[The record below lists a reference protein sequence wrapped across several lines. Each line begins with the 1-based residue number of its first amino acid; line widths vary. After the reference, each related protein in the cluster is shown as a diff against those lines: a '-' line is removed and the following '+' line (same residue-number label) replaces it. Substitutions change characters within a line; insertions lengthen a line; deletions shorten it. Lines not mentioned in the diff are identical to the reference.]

1 MKKDIFLEWKLLTSQ
16 FNIDLQEALLQQHHA
31 AQFIA
36 MVGKYLVPQQADD
49 SNTNMLYSL
58 EQELL
63 IGNKLSNGMHIALH
77 LADLKLNIEDEN
89 FSSKHEI
96 SLKGKTKNQ
105 VFNELKQVLEK
116 FDINVTSLVNELHYE
131 IPAHNLDKG
140 LVFNILDMESFRENT
155 FYRINAEI
163 IINDIASDFDSAS
176 TVRIWPH
183 HFDTGS
189 YIPLEFDAK
198 NEITK
203 SINIGWAIPDE
214 MINEPYY
221 YLSLWTK
228 NTVVDFNKLPAP
240 DAGEWITTGWNGG
253 ILKLSDILK
262 KTSSKSQ
269 YDHVKTFFNSG
280 IKILEDNF
288 L

>member
-1 MKKDIFLEWKLLTSQ
+1 MEWKFLKYKFSLELM
-16 FNIDLQEALLQQHHA
+16 DALKQQHHA

-36 MVGKYLVPQQADD
+36 MVGKHLINQQLDD
-49 SNTNMLYSL
+49 SNTNMQYSL

-63 IGNKLSNGMHIALH
+63 VGNKLSNDMHIALH
-77 LADLKLNIEDEN
+77 LPDLKLHVVDEN
-89 FSSKHEI
+89 FVSKHEI

-105 VFNELKQVLEK
+105 VFNELKQVLKK
-116 FDINVTSLVNELHYE
+116 FDIDVTNLDNELHYE

-140 LVFNILDMESFRENT
+140 LVFNILDMGSFRENA

-176 TVRIWPH
+176 SVRIWPH

-189 YIPLEFDAK
+189 YIPLEYSAK

-214 MINEPYY
+214 MVNEPYY

-240 DAGEWITTGWNGG
+240 DTGEWITTGWNGG

-262 KTSSKSQ
+262 ITSSKSQ

-280 IKILEDNF
+280 IKILEDHF